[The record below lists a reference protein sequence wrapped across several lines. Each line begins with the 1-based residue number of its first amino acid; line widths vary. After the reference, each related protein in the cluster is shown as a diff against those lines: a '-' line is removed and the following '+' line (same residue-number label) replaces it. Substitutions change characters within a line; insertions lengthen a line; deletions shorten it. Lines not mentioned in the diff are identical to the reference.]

1 MLHIAARL
9 RSVTSIL
16 LLSSLAV
23 GCGSGDTTGTLSAS
37 GSGASAG
44 SGAAGFGGSAGASAG
59 AAGISG
65 TGGASAGA
73 GNLPAYVEP
82 VETIDLNELPSDVP
96 TVSLEVDP
104 GAIDTL
110 EADPFEA
117 ADVTGTFID
126 GSGTRFE
133 GVSINFRGAYR
144 LQNLIRSG
152 NPQRNWKVKFSKERM
167 YRSRREWNLNY
178 EPHLRQKLTY
188 DLMKFAGV
196 RCAEARHV
204 LLLVNGEPHG
214 LYLEYEDPDSK
225 DFLEDRFG
233 DRSGDLYKAAT
244 DLPGQTPYFATT
256 EYLGDL
262 DEDYFFHW
270 QKKTNNDLL
279 PDDYSKLRAFLGA
292 LNGTADADME
302 GFLSANFDVEKFI
315 RFLAVGNFV
324 SHWDGLPQRPKN
336 YWLYNVPAAGRW
348 VFIPWDLDA
357 TFEVETYGL
366 NPMGTGAS
374 VFYQLDAHQ
383 GYQMSRGEGTER
395 PLVRRMLKIPAI
407 RARYVQNYQAALGSY
422 LNESYLL
429 SRIDALE
436 SLLEEHASSGDR
448 ETLSESSDTMRN
460 FVSERFERVSEELS
474 GL

>member
-1 MLHIAARL
+1 MLNIAARFQF
-9 RSVTSIL
+9 VTSIL
-16 LLSSLAV
+16 LLSSLTGGCGGDAGSPATGGGAGGSAGTSVAGGGGAV
-23 GCGSGDTTGTLSAS
+23 GAS
-37 GSGASAG
+37 GGAAGLAGTGGTSAG
-44 SGAAGFGGSAGASAG
+44 SG
-59 AAGISG
+59 
-65 TGGASAGA
+65 
-73 GNLPAYVEP
+73 NLPPYVEP
-82 VETIDLNELPSDVP
+82 AETIDVNELPSDVP

-104 GAIDTL
+104 AAIDAL
-110 EADPFEA
+110 EDAPFDA
-117 ADVTGTFID
+117 PDVTGTFVD
-126 GSGTRFE
+126 GSGQRFE
-133 GVSINFRGAYR
+133 GVSVNFRGAYQ

-152 NPQRNWKVKFSKERM
+152 NPQRNWKVKFSKEQM

-256 EYLGDL
+256 EYLGDV
-262 DEDYFFHW
+262 DEDYFHHW

-292 LNGTADADME
+292 LNSTPDAGIE
-302 GFLSANFDVEKFI
+302 AFVIANFDVEKFI

-336 YWLYNVPAAGRW
+336 YWLYNIPAAGRW

-395 PLVRRMLKIPAI
+395 PLVRRLLKIPSI
-407 RARYVQNYQAALGSY
+407 RARYVQSYKSALGSY
-422 LNESYLL
+422 LSESFLL

-436 SLLEEHASSGDR
+436 ALLEQHASGADR
-448 ETLSESSDTMRN
+448 ETLNESSDTMRQ
-460 FVSERFERVSEELS
+460 FVSERFESVSEELS

>member
-1 MLHIAARL
+1 MPNISALVL
-9 RSVTSIL
+9 STLSLL
-16 LLSSLAV
+16 LLSSLTA
-23 GCGSGDTTGTLSAS
+23 GCSGGDTGEPFGGSAGSSAS
-37 GSGASAG
+37 GGHAGTGGAGKGGG
-44 SGAAGFGGSAGASAG
+44 SGAAGGNNA
-59 AAGISG
+59 G
-65 TGGASAGA
+65 TG
-73 GNLPAYVEP
+73 NPPPYVEP
-82 VETIDLNELPSDVP
+82 VELVDLNELPNDVT

-104 GAIDTL
+104 AAIDTL
-110 EADPFEA
+110 ENDPFDA

-133 GVSINFRGAYR
+133 GVSVNFRGAYQ
-144 LQNLIRSG
+144 LQNLIQSG
-152 NPQRNWKVKFSKERM
+152 NPQRNWKVKFEKEQM
-167 YRSRREWNLNY
+167 YRSRREWNFNY
-178 EPHLRQKLTY
+178 EPHLRQKLAY

-204 LLLVNGEPHG
+204 LLIVNGEPHG

-244 DLPGQTPYFATT
+244 DLPGRTPYFATT

-292 LNGTADADME
+292 LNGTPETELEAFFA
-302 GFLSANFDVEKFI
+302 ANFDVEKFI

-336 YWLYNVPAAGRW
+336 YWLYNIPAAGRW

-357 TFEVETYGL
+357 TFEVEEYGL
-366 NPMGTGAS
+366 NPMGTDAS
-374 VFYQLDAHQ
+374 VFYQLDAHED
-383 GYQMSRGEGTER
+383 YQMSRGEGSER
-395 PLVRRMLKIPAI
+395 PLVRRMLKIPSI
-407 RARYVQNYQAALGSY
+407 RARYVQNYKAALGTY
-422 LNESYLL
+422 LNENFLL

-436 SLLEEHASSGDR
+436 ALLEEHASSGDR
-448 ETLSESSDTMRN
+448 ATLNETSDTMRA
-460 FVSERFERVSEELS
+460 FVSERFARVSEELS

>member
-1 MLHIAARL
+1 MLNIATL
-9 RSVTSIL
+9 VRSTISLL
-16 LLSSLAV
+16 LLSSLAM
-23 GCGSGDTTGTLSAS
+23 GCG
-37 GSGASAG
+37 GSDSEG
-44 SGAAGFGGSAGASAG
+44 SSSGGSAGSSASGGLAGSGSAAAGGLSGMGGNSAG
-59 AAGISG
+59 
-65 TGGASAGA
+65 TG
-73 GNLPAYVEP
+73 NRPPYVEP
-82 VETIDLNELPSDVP
+82 VETVNLNELPSDVP
-96 TVSLEVDP
+96 TVALEVDP
-104 GAIDTL
+104 AAIETL
-110 EADPFEA
+110 EDHPFDA
-117 ADVTGTFID
+117 ADVTGTFTD

-133 GVSINFRGAYR
+133 GVSVNFRGAYQ

-152 NPQRNWKVKFSKERM
+152 NPQRNWKVKFSKQQT

-244 DLPGQTPYFATT
+244 DLPGEPPYFATT

-262 DEDYFFHW
+262 DEDYFFHY
-270 QKKTNNDLL
+270 QKKTNNDLR
-279 PDDYSKLRAFLGA
+279 PDDYSQLRAFLAA
-292 LNGTADADME
+292 LNGTPDAEME
-302 GFLSANFDVEKFI
+302 AFFTANFDVEKFI

-336 YWLYNVPAAGRW
+336 YWLYNIPAAARW

-357 TFEVETYGL
+357 TFEVEEYGL
-366 NPMGTGAS
+366 NPMGTDAS
-374 VFYQLDAHQ
+374 VFYQLDGHE
-383 GYQMSRGEGTER
+383 GYQMSRDEGSER
-395 PLVRRMLKIPAI
+395 PLVRRMLAIPSI
-407 RARYVQNYQAALGSY
+407 RARYVQNYKTALGSY
-422 LNESYLL
+422 LNESFVVA
-429 SRIDALE
+429 RIDALE
-436 SLLEEHASSGDR
+436 ALLEQHASSGDR
-448 ETLSESSDTMRN
+448 ETLNETSDTMRT
-460 FVSERFERVSEELS
+460 FVSARYEHVSEELS

>member
-1 MLHIAARL
+1 MR
-9 RSVTSIL
+9 T
-16 LLSSLAV
+16 
-23 GCGSGDTTGTLSAS
+23 
-37 GSGASAG
+37 
-44 SGAAGFGGSAGASAG
+44 
-59 AAGISG
+59 
-65 TGGASAGA
+65 
-73 GNLPAYVEP
+73 
-82 VETIDLNELPSDVP
+82 
-96 TVSLEVDP
+96 
-104 GAIDTL
+104 
-110 EADPFEA
+110 
-117 ADVTGTFID
+117 
-126 GSGTRFE
+126 
-133 GVSINFRGAYR
+133 
-144 LQNLIRSG
+144 G
-152 NPQRNWKVKFSKERM
+152 NPQRNWKVKFSKEQM

-302 GFLSANFDVEKFI
+302 AFLSANFDVEKFI

-395 PLVRRMLKIPAI
+395 PLVRRMLRIPAI
-407 RARYVQNYQAALGSY
+407 RARYVQNYKAALGSY
-422 LNESYLL
+422 LSESYLL
-429 SRIDALE
+429 ARIDALE

-448 ETLSESSDTMRN
+448 ETLNESSDTMRH